1 MPGTLG
7 RPRALAAVVEEQR
20 ARRVVE
26 ALRALGVDA
35 HVERPGVYAFGVAV
49 QLADGRRA
57 VWGAEST
64 LSATVVRDGVL
75 VGFVPALPQELS
87 DAELVEAVARTDYD
101 APAGERR
108 EGPLPSGPPLPSRR
122 GLFQRA
128 LEGFRG

>member
-1 MPGTLG
+1 M
-7 RPRALAAVVEEQR
+7 
-20 ARRVVE
+20 E

-49 QLADGRRA
+49 QLPDGRRA

-75 VGFVPALPQELS
+75 VGFVPALPEGLS
-87 DAELVEAVARTDYD
+87 DDELVQAVARTDYD
-101 APAGERR
+101 APAGQRR

-128 LEGFRG
+128 LEGFR